1 MPLRRRCPP
10 RQTRATIE
18 TLTTMAIVLRNIPA
32 LPERSSRY
40 PRRYRAKARRRFAR
54 RISTP
59 SSRASQA
66 GASRGVNPSGDEFAE
81 FRRDVLEVLRQPM
94 EDGKITITRTAA
106 AITYPARFMLAAA
119 MNPCECGY
127 YGDTQRPCT
136 CPKGSVARYLNRI
149 SGPIL
154 DRIDIH
160 IEVPRLR
167 SEELTGPANGE
178 RSAAIRERVEKARA
192 IQQARFRG
200 DTAASER
207 KIHTNAHMDP
217 RHLRSYCTLTDD
229 SLALLR
235 GAIEQMGLSARAYD
249 RILKVSRTIADL
261 AGAEQIGIAHIAE
274 AIQYRALD
282 RKFWGR

>member
-1 MPLRRRCPP
+1 MRKRCHRRKNS
-10 RQTRATIE
+10 I
-18 TLTTMAIVLRNIPA
+18 
-32 LPERSSRY
+32 
-40 PRRYRAKARRRFAR
+40 
-54 RISTP
+54 
-59 SSRASQA
+59 RASQ
-66 GASRGVNPSGDEFAE
+66 RGMEALGNEFAE

-127 YGDTQRPCT
+127 YGDTQRVCT
-136 CPKGSVARYLNRI
+136 CPRGSVARYLSRI

-167 SEELTGPANGE
+167 PEELTGPAMGE
-178 RSAAIRERVEKARA
+178 KSAAIRARVEKAREA
-192 IQQARFRG
+192 QRKRFTG
-200 DTAASER
+200 DAAASAR
-207 KIHTNAHMDP
+207 RIHGNAHMDP
-217 RHLRSYCTLTDD
+217 RHLREFCSLSDD
-229 SLALLR
+229 ALSLLR
-235 GAIEQMGLSARAYD
+235 AAIEQMGLSARAYD

-261 AGAEQIGIAHIAE
+261 AGEGGIGIAHVAE